1 VISKLPA
8 ASNGVAPVP
17 ALQGITVLSLECFI
31 AGPTA
36 SMWMADMGAEV
47 IKIEQPGVGEPAR
60 SVPPMKHSGE
70 KRSLGLL
77 RANRNKKSLT
87 LDLKSKRGCALFE
100 QLLAKADVLLDNLRP
115 DALEKMGFTW
125 ERMQSINPRLIYTSI
140 SGFGR
145 NDMSQ
150 GPYQDW
156 PAFDIVGQ
164 AMAGLMQRPE
174 RTTTN
179 PAYLGF
185 PLADIQVGIVAVTG
199 TLQALFQRTRTGVGQ
214 RVDVAMYD
222 TALVMNELAMI
233 LNTSMGIVPAPGLH
247 ALSYPFGSYR
257 ARDGFIVIAVL
268 GEKIWGRFCAAI
280 GRPELGPDPRLLSG
294 IDRNKQAH
302 WLNPIIDEWLATRD
316 RKEAVAHLIA
326 NGVPAAPV
334 QDVDDIA
341 NCPQVAARD
350 MLMEIEDPAWGK
362 VRIMGQPI
370 KTSGSPPPRKDA
382 PPTLGQHTDQLLLDL
397 LGMSATEVDQ
407 LRAAGIV

>member
-1 VISKLPA
+1 MIPKFNPLATTSGA
-8 ASNGVAPVP
+8 P
-17 ALQGITVLSLECFI
+17 ALDGVTVLSLECFI

-47 IKIEQPGVGEPAR
+47 VKIEQPGVGEPAR
-60 SVPPMKHSGE
+60 SVAPFKENGE
-70 KRSLGLL
+70 RRSLGLL

-87 LDLKSKRGCALFE
+87 LDLKTEKGRDIFAKLI
-100 QLLAKADVLLDNLRP
+100 AKADVVLDNLRP
-115 DALEKMGFTW
+115 DALEKLGFDW
-125 ERMQSINPRLIYTSI
+125 ERMRAINPRLIYTSI

-174 RTTTN
+174 RSTTD

-185 PLADIQVGIVAVTG
+185 PLADIQAGIVAVTG
-199 TLQALFQRTRTGVGQ
+199 TLQALFQRTRTGLGQ
-214 RVDVAMYD
+214 RVDIAMYD

-233 LNTSMGIVPAPGLH
+233 LNTSMGVVPAPGLH
-247 ALSYPFGSYR
+247 ALSYPFGSFR

-268 GEKIWGRFCAAI
+268 GEKIWERFCVAI
-280 GRPELGPDPRLLSG
+280 GRPELGSDPRLRSG
-294 IDRNKQAH
+294 IDRNAQAA
-302 WLNPIIDEWLATRD
+302 WLNPLIDEWLLGLD

-326 NGVPAAPV
+326 SGVPAAPV

-341 NCPQVAARD
+341 SCPQVAARD
-350 MLMEIEDPAWGK
+350 MLLEFEDPAWGK
-362 VRIMGQPI
+362 VRVMGQPI
-370 KTSGSPPPRKDA
+370 KTSGSPPPRRDA
-382 PPTLGQHTDQLLLDL
+382 PPKLGQHTEQLLHDM
-397 LGMSATEVDQ
+397 LGLSGAEVDN
-407 LRAAGIV
+407 LRADGIV